1 MKHFLN
7 NSWSL
12 NPKKRMKQSKSVTLN
27 HNFKLVSLKG
37 AHIFSALSLVLIL
50 SISIFSPAQ
59 KKDFTMAEAING
71 MSSKFA
77 IKNLKQLQWMGSSD
91 FYSYVVN
98 TDSEKVVYQ
107 VNPINFETKSFT
119 NLDKLN
125 NGLDAVGIKKLSNIP
140 TINFKSQSSFYFTH
154 DNKIIECN
162 SVAGNL
168 AMNKIATLPENAEDI
183 FIDTNKMSVAYTS
196 NDNLYVI
203 YKEGNPIKI
212 TKDGTPN
219 LVYGKAVHRNEFGID
234 KGIFWSPVGNFIA
247 FYKMNQSMVE
257 DYPIVNWNDV
267 PATVKNIKYPFAG
280 RTSHEVTIGVF
291 DCSNGK
297 TIYLETGEPKDQY
310 LTNVSWSPDEQ
321 FIYVSI
327 VNRDQNYLKL
337 NKYNAITGQLIK
349 TVLEERNE
357 KYVEPQHLLYFPVC
371 LVESERWIYAFVFI
385 YQ

>member
-1 MKHFLN
+1 MNL
-7 NSWSL
+7 SS
-12 NPKKRMKQSKSVTLN
+12 SVKLI
-27 HNFKLVSLKG
+27 HNFILVSLNKTQ
-37 AHIFSALSLVLIL
+37 IILALSLVLML
-50 SISIFSPAQ
+50 LVSIGTHAQ

-107 VNPINFETKSFT
+107 VNPINFDTKPYT

-183 FIDTNKMSVAYTS
+183 IIDTNKMSVAYTS

-219 LVYGKAVHRNEFGID
+219 L
-234 KGIFWSPVGNFIA
+234 
-247 FYKMNQSMVE
+247 
-257 DYPIVNWNDV
+257 
-267 PATVKNIKYPFAG
+267 
-280 RTSHEVTIGVF
+280 
-291 DCSNGK
+291 
-297 TIYLETGEPKDQY
+297 
-310 LTNVSWSPDEQ
+310 
-321 FIYVSI
+321 
-327 VNRDQNYLKL
+327 
-337 NKYNAITGQLIK
+337 
-349 TVLEERNE
+349 
-357 KYVEPQHLLYFPVC
+357 
-371 LVESERWIYAFVFI
+371 
-385 YQ
+385 